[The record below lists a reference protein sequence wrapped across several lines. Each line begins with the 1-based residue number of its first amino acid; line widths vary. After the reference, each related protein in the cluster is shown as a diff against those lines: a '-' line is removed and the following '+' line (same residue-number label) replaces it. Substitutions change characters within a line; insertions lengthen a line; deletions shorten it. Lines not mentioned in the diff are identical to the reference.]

1 VEELEVPTEVNP
13 VEHRMVLLV
22 LVVQANMVVGMAEA
36 VVLKVQTRPMLVVM
50 EGLEEFPEGEVV
62 EVQEH
67 VQPALVIRELGEL
80 ELGAK

>member
-1 VEELEVPTEVNP
+1 MEELEVLTEVNP

-62 EVQEH
+62 EVLEH